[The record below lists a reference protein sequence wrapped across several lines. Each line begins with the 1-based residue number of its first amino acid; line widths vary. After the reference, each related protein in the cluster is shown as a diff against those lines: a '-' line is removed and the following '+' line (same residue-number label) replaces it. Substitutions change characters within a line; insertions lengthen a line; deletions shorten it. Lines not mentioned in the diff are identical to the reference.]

1 MAKKVILGL
10 SGGVDSSVAAYL
22 LQKDGYEV
30 VGITMSLINK
40 ENDTSIEDAR
50 KVCEKLGIEHHVLD
64 LKNEFKKELEQ
75 TPASVIVDNASNSD
89 ELERSKQELKSEF
102 RGRVEKIKNEF
113 FKK

>member
-1 MAKKVILGL
+1 MAKIKDFLKKAVVIFVAVFGL
-10 SGGVDSSVAAYL
+10 FFTGFLFGKKKKNV
-22 LQKDGYEV
+22 
-30 VGITMSLINK
+30 LIGD
-40 ENDTSIEDAR
+40 EE
-50 KVCEKLGIEHHVLD
+50 D

-102 RGRVEKIKNEF
+102 RDRVEKIKNEF

>member
-1 MAKKVILGL
+1 MAKIKDFLKKAVAIFAAVFGL
-10 SGGVDSSVAAYL
+10 FFTGFLFGKKKKNV
-22 LQKDGYEV
+22 
-30 VGITMSLINK
+30 LIGD
-40 ENDTSIEDAR
+40 EE
-50 KVCEKLGIEHHVLD
+50 D
-64 LKNEFKKELEQ
+64 LKNEFKKEIEQ